1 MRATITINLTITEL
15 KDVQNATK
23 AGMDAMKEKIGQME
37 QGNEKSLT
45 IHQYKEL
52 EKFNNSLMY

>member
-1 MRATITINLTITEL
+1 
-15 KDVQNATK
+15 
-23 AGMDAMKEKIGQME
+23 MKEKIGQME
-37 QGNEKSLT
+37 QGNEKTLA